1 MERRFMVYI
10 VFFMLSIYISGHYKS
25 MLAVM
30 KADKN
35 WGESDYNKLFKYQME
50 KPENDD
56 NYDFEDGVGKDDD
69 DMDGSIFRKKKVYYY

>member
-1 MERRFMVYI
+1 
-10 VFFMLSIYISGHYKS
+10 
-25 MLAVM
+25 
-30 KADKN
+30 
-35 WGESDYNKLFKYQME
+35 ME